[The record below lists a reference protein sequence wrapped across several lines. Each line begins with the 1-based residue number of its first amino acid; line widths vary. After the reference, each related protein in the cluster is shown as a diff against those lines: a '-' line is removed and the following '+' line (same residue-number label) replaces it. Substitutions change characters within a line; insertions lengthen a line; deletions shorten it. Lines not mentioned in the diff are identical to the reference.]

1 MAYSDYPFPDHFPN
15 YLHNSKIME
24 YLRMYVKHFH
34 LLKHIRFLVSGTEN
48 TQHTRK
54 SLVRAQSQAKAV
66 SFTYISMEVSF
77 RRKYGRLTEMPNCT
91 PGVGSLLATLRTV
104 VWKNWAN
111 LTLKMP
117 CSGDQL
123 YLSTLM
129 KAQMR
134 VPAVNFIHWG
144 QEFLRA
150 SGKSGHESFFSFPVE
165 GVQCEEALWFLF
177 HGTVG
182 CCGAGWRKTGILCL
196 WWDYGV

>member
-1 MAYSDYPFPDHFPN
+1 
-15 YLHNSKIME
+15 ME

-54 SLVRAQSQAKAV
+54 SLVRAQSQ
-66 SFTYISMEVSF
+66 SQSCELYIHLHGNPYISMEVSF
-77 RRKYGRLTEMPNCT
+77 KWNMGDWNAKLYTWCGIT
-91 PGVGSLLATLRTV
+91 PSYLRTV

-111 LTLKMP
+111 LTLKCLVQEP
-117 CSGDQL
+117 VILEHFNESPDESTCSQPYSL
-123 YLSTLM
+123 RS
-129 KAQMR
+129 R
-134 VPAVNFIHWG
+134 VLEGIREEWSWV
-144 QEFLRA
+144 
-150 SGKSGHESFFSFPVE
+150 FFSFPVE